1 MKEKPSKLAAVSLYA
16 AQRVMKGTQAN
27 VWSATLAKSTG
38 YKEDELRG
46 MAVDLLQFIKN
57 VESSSLQSIY
67 KKYSSP
73 RCLEVAKLLE

>member
-1 MKEKPSKLAAVSLYA
+1 MKEKASKLGAVSLYA
-16 AQRVMKGTQAN
+16 AQRVMKGSQAN
-27 VWSATLAKSTG
+27 VWSATLAKSTS

-73 RCLEVAKLLE
+73 KCLEVAKLL

>member
-16 AQRVMKGTQAN
+16 AQRVVKGVQAN

-57 VESSSLQSIY
+57 VEGSSLQSIY

-73 RCLEVAKLLE
+73 KCLEVANLLE